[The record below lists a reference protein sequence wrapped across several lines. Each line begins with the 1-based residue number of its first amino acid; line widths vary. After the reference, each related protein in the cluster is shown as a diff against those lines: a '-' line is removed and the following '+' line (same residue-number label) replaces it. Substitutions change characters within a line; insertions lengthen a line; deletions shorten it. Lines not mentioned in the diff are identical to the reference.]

1 MSYLAEVIIKE
12 LKLVFTN
19 KYYLFLICLWP
30 FIDFIFLG
38 GIYYYGNVQNM
49 PIAVIDKDHSKI
61 SRTISRFFDTSYA
74 FDVKYKLDDVED
86 FRYLL
91 TRNKI
96 YMGIY
101 IPKDTQK
108 NIKKSLP
115 AEVSFYIDGS
125 NYLTANLSEI
135 EGANILGTINAGLK
149 NTMMK
154 KKGIQSKQAK
164 AMMLPIQ
171 NDTSKLFN
179 PTYHYGYFLTPGLWI
194 SILGQLFLIF
204 GTLTIGKELEKKQH
218 NSNSVFL
225 FIFGKLFVY
234 TIISVIYFEIL
245 FRIFFPTFQIPFD
258 GNTSGA
264 IILSVLFIISTIL
277 LGMVMAA
284 VTGNRLDALKG
295 CLLVGAPAF
304 LLSGYTW
311 PIEQMPVLMKTI
323 SFFIPLSAYLE
334 GFRKIFQQNMQPEFI
349 IPFAKILIT
358 LLILYFFITY
368 TLLIIRNKAF
378 RKNLTINVN
387 SGNL

>member
-1 MSYLAEVIIKE
+1 M
-12 LKLVFTN
+12 
-19 KYYLFLICLWP
+19 ICLWP
-30 FIDFIFLG
+30 FIDFVFLG

-49 PIAVIDKDHSKI
+49 PVAVIDKDHSKL
-61 SRTISRFFDTSYA
+61 SRTISRYLDTSYA
-74 FDVKYKLDDVED
+74 FDVKYKLDDIED
-86 FRYLL
+86 FRYLIA
-91 TRNKI
+91 RNKI
-96 YMGIY
+96 YLGVF

-108 NIKKSLP
+108 NVKKSLP
-115 AEVSFYIDGS
+115 AEISFYIDGS

-171 NDTSKLFN
+171 NDTSKMFN

-204 GTLTIGKELEKKQH
+204 GTLTIGKDLEKKQY

-245 FRIFFPTFQIPFD
+245 FRIFFPAFQIPFD

-277 LGMVMAA
+277 LGMLMSAI
-284 VTGNRLDALKG
+284 TGNRLDALKG
-295 CLLVGAPAF
+295 CLLIGAPAF

-311 PIEQMPVLMKTI
+311 PIQQMPSLMEVI
-323 SFFIPLSAYLE
+323 SSFIPLSSYLE
-334 GFRKIFQQNMQPEFI
+334 GFRKIFQQNMHIKFI

-358 LLILYFFITY
+358 LIILYFLTTY
-368 TLLIIRNKAF
+368 IFLIIRNKIL
-378 RKNLTINVN
+378 KKLN
-387 SGNL
+387 G

>member
-1 MSYLAEVIIKE
+1 MSYLVDVIIKE
-12 LKLVFTN
+12 LKLIFTN
-19 KYYLFLICLWP
+19 KYYLFLIFLWP

-49 PIAVIDKDHSKI
+49 PIAVIDKDHSKL
-61 SRTISRFFDTSYA
+61 SRTISRYFDTSYA
-74 FDVKYKLDDVED
+74 FDVNYKLDDVED

-91 TRNKI
+91 ARNKI
-96 YMGIY
+96 FMGIY

-108 NIKKSLP
+108 NVKKSLP
-115 AEVSFYIDGS
+115 AEISFYIDGS

-135 EGANILGTINAGLK
+135 EGANVLGTINAGLK

-154 KKGIQSKQAK
+154 KRGIQSKQAK

-171 NDTSKLFN
+171 NDTSKMFN
-179 PTYHYGYFLTPGLWI
+179 PSYNYGYFLTPGLWI

-204 GTLTIGKELEKKQH
+204 GTLTIGKELEKKRY
-218 NSNSVFL
+218 NSDSVFL
-225 FIFGKLFVY
+225 FMIGKLFVY

-245 FRIFFPTFQIPFD
+245 FRVFFPGFQIPFD

-277 LGMVMAA
+277 LGMLMAA
-284 VTGNRLDALKG
+284 ITGNRLDALKG

-311 PIEQMPVLMKTI
+311 PVEQMPTLMRTV
-323 SFFIPLSAYLE
+323 SYFIPLSSYLE
-334 GFRKIFQQNMQPEFI
+334 GFRKIFQQNMHIEFI
-349 IPFAKILIT
+349 IPFAKTLII
-358 LLILYFFITY
+358 LLILYFLITY
-368 TLLIIRNKAF
+368 IFLIIKK
-378 RKNLTINVN
+378 RKFEKMN
-387 SGNL
+387 S

>member
-1 MSYLAEVIIKE
+1 MNYFIEVIIKE
-12 LKLVFTN
+12 LKIIFTN

-49 PIAVIDKDHSKI
+49 PIAVIDKDHSKL
-61 SRTISRFFDTSYA
+61 SRTISRYLDTSYA
-74 FDVKYKLDDVED
+74 FDVKYKLDDIED
-86 FRYLL
+86 FRYLIA
-91 TRNKI
+91 RNKI
-96 YMGIY
+96 YLGVF

-108 NIKKSLP
+108 NVKKSLP
-115 AEVSFYIDGS
+115 AEISFYIDGS

-164 AMMLPIQ
+164 DMMLPIQ
-171 NDTSKLFN
+171 NDTSKMFN

-204 GTLTIGKELEKKQH
+204 GALTIGRELENKKE
-218 NSNSVFL
+218 NSNSIFS

-245 FRIFFPTFQIPFD
+245 FRIFFPAFQIPFD

-277 LGMVMAA
+277 LGMLMSA

-311 PIEQMPVLMKTI
+311 PIEQMPVLMKNI
-323 SFFIPLSAYLE
+323 AAFIPLSPYLE
-334 GFRKIFQQNMQPEFI
+334 GFRKIFQQNMPIEFI

-358 LLILYFFITY
+358 LLILYFLITY
-368 TLLIIRNKAF
+368 IILILRNKIIHKQKA
-378 RKNLTINVN
+378 K
-387 SGNL
+387 

>member
-1 MSYLAEVIIKE
+1 MSYLIDVIKKE
-12 LKLVFTN
+12 LKLIFTN

-30 FIDFIFLG
+30 FIDFVFLG
-38 GIYYYGNVQNM
+38 GIYFYGNVQNM

-61 SRTISRFFDTSYA
+61 SRTISRYFDTSYA
-74 FDVKYKLDDVED
+74 FDVKYKLDSIED
-86 FRYLL
+86 FKYLIA
-91 TRNKI
+91 RNKI
-96 YMGIY
+96 YMGVF

-135 EGANILGTINAGLK
+135 EGASILGTINAGLK

-171 NDTSKLFN
+171 NDTSKMFN
-179 PTYHYGYFLTPGLWI
+179 PTYHYGYFLTPGIWI

-204 GTLTIGKELEKKQH
+204 GALTIGTDLEEKKYNN
-218 NSNSVFL
+218 NSIFS

-245 FRIFFPTFQIPFD
+245 FRIFFPAFQIPFD

-264 IILSVLFIISTIL
+264 MILSVLFIISTIL

-284 VTGNRLDALKG
+284 ITANRVDALKG

-311 PIEQMPVLMKTI
+311 PLDQMPILMRTI
-323 SFFIPLSAYLE
+323 SHFIPLAAYLE
-334 GFRKIFQQNMQPEFI
+334 GFRKIFQQNMQIEYI

-358 LLILYFFITY
+358 LLILYFVVTY
-368 TLLIIRNKAF
+368 ISLSIRNKILKA
-378 RKNLTINVN
+378 KQQ
-387 SGNL
+387 

>member
-1 MSYLAEVIIKE
+1 MIYLIDVIVKE
-12 LKLVFTN
+12 LKLIFKN
-19 KYYLFLICLWP
+19 KYYLFLIFLWP

-38 GIYYYGNVQNM
+38 GIYFYGNVKNM

-74 FDVKYKLDDVED
+74 FDVKYKLDNIED
-86 FRYLL
+86 FKYLL

-96 YMGIY
+96 FMGIY
-101 IPKDTQK
+101 IPRDTQK

-135 EGANILGTINAGLK
+135 ESANILGTINAGLK

-204 GTLTIGKELEKKQH
+204 GTLTIGKDLEKKQH
-218 NSNSVFL
+218 NSNSIFL
-225 FIFGKLFVY
+225 FVIGKLLVY

-245 FRIFFPTFQIPFD
+245 FRIFFPAFQIPFD

-277 LGMVMAA
+277 LGMLMSA

-295 CLLVGAPAF
+295 CLLIGAPAF

-311 PIEQMPVLMKTI
+311 PLEQMPTLMKTI
-323 SFFIPLSAYLE
+323 AAFIPLSPYLE
-334 GFRKIFQQNMQPEFI
+334 GFRKIFQQNMPIEFI
-349 IPFAKILIT
+349 IPFAKVLIT
-358 LLILYFFITY
+358 LVILYFLITY
-368 TLLIIRNKAF
+368 ILLIIRNK
-378 RKNLTINVN
+378 IIQVN
-387 SGNL
+387 EKQ

>member
-1 MSYLAEVIIKE
+1 MSYLVDVIIKE
-12 LKLVFTN
+12 LKLIFTN
-19 KYYLFLICLWP
+19 KYYLFLIFLWP

-38 GIYYYGNVQNM
+38 GIYYYGNVKNM
-49 PIAVIDKDHSKI
+49 PIAVIDKDHSKL
-61 SRTISRFFDTSYA
+61 SRTISRYFNTSYA

-91 TRNKI
+91 TENKI
-96 YMGIY
+96 YMGIF

-108 NIKKSLP
+108 NVKKALP
-115 AEVSFYIDGS
+115 AEISFYIDGS

-164 AMMLPIQ
+164 DMMLPIQ
-171 NDTSKLFN
+171 NDTSKMFN

-204 GTLTIGKELEKKQH
+204 GTLTIGKELEKRKY
-218 NSNSVFL
+218 NSNSIFL
-225 FIFGKLFVY
+225 FMFGKLFVY
-234 TIISVIYFEIL
+234 TIISVIYFELL
-245 FRIFFPTFQIPFD
+245 FRIFFPAFQIPFD

-277 LGMVMAA
+277 LGMLMSAI
-284 VTGNRLDALKG
+284 TGNRLDALKG

-311 PIEQMPVLMKTI
+311 PIEQMPSLMRTI
-323 SFFIPLSAYLE
+323 SYFIPLSSYLE
-334 GFRKIFQQNMQPEFI
+334 GFRKIFQQNMHIEFI
-349 IPFAKILIT
+349 IPFAKTLII
-358 LLILYFFITY
+358 LLILYFFMTY
-368 TLLIIRNKAF
+368 IFLIVRNKIIMV
-378 RKNLTINVN
+378 K
-387 SGNL
+387 

>member
-1 MSYLAEVIIKE
+1 MNYLVEVIIKE
-12 LKLVFTN
+12 IKLIFTN
-19 KYYLFLICLWP
+19 KYYLFLIFLWP

-38 GIYYYGNVQNM
+38 GIYFYGNVKNM

-74 FDVKYKLDDVED
+74 FDVKYKLDDIED

-135 EGANILGTINAGLK
+135 EGASILGTIIAGLK

-204 GTLTIGKELEKKQH
+204 GALTIGKELEKKEKNP
-218 NSNSVFL
+218 NSIFL

-245 FRIFFPTFQIPFD
+245 FRVFFPAFQIPFD

-277 LGMVMAA
+277 LGMLMAA

-295 CLLVGAPAF
+295 CLLIGAPAF

-311 PIEQMPVLMKTI
+311 PIEQMPTLMKNI
-323 SFFIPLSAYLE
+323 SLFIPLSSYLE

-349 IPFAKILIT
+349 IPFAKVLIT
-358 LLILYFFITY
+358 LLILYFLITY
-368 TLLIIRNKAF
+368 ILLVIRNKIVKKLEM
-378 RKNLTINVN
+378 RN
-387 SGNL
+387 

>member
-1 MSYLAEVIIKE
+1 MSYLVDVIIKE
-12 LKLVFTN
+12 LKLIFTN
-19 KYYLFLICLWP
+19 EYYLFLIFLWP

-49 PIAVIDKDHSKI
+49 PIAVIDKDHSKL
-61 SRTISRFFDTSYA
+61 SRTISRYFDTSYA
-74 FDVKYKLDDVED
+74 FDVNYKLDDVED

-91 TRNKI
+91 ARNKI
-96 YMGIY
+96 FMGIY

-108 NIKKSLP
+108 NVKKSLP
-115 AEVSFYIDGS
+115 AEISFYIDGS

-135 EGANILGTINAGLK
+135 EGANVLGTINAGLK

-171 NDTSKLFN
+171 NDTSKMFN
-179 PTYHYGYFLTPGLWI
+179 PSYNYGYFLTPGLWI

-204 GTLTIGKELEKKQH
+204 GTLTIGKELEKKRY
-218 NSNSVFL
+218 NSDSVFL
-225 FIFGKLFVY
+225 FMIGKLFVY

-245 FRIFFPTFQIPFD
+245 FRVFFPGFQIPFD

-277 LGMVMAA
+277 LGMLMAA
-284 VTGNRLDALKG
+284 ITGNRLDALKG

-311 PIEQMPVLMKTI
+311 PIEQMPTLMRTV
-323 SFFIPLSAYLE
+323 SYFIPLSSYLE
-334 GFRKIFQQNMQPEFI
+334 GFRKIFQQNMHIEFI
-349 IPFAKILIT
+349 IPFAKTLII
-358 LLILYFFITY
+358 LLILYFLITY
-368 TLLIIRNKAF
+368 VFLIIRK
-378 RKNLTINVN
+378 RKFERLN
-387 SGNL
+387 S